1 MQGSGFTVIR
11 NDKLYIDDAGGI
23 LYRVLT
29 FDHCPADEYKMQYTC
44 MQLSHKILALI
55 DISIKYQH
63 LSIIKKNDL
72 QLFLEPQILNYFFL
86 N

>member
-29 FDHCPADEYKMQYTC
+29 FDHCPAEEYKMQYTC
-44 MQLSHKILALI
+44 MHYLTR
-55 DISIKYQH
+55 Y
-63 LSIIKKNDL
+63 
-72 QLFLEPQILNYFFL
+72 
-86 N
+86 

>member
-29 FDHCPADEYKMQYTC
+29 FDHCPAEEYKMQYTS

-63 LSIIKKNDL
+63 LSTCIIKKNDL
-72 QLFLEPQILNYFFL
+72 QLFLSRRY
-86 N
+86 